1 VSLLIIVGIGGAA
14 GSIARFLVST
24 WVQHRSLHGF
34 PWGTYTVNGTGSFAI
49 GIVFGLFDGGV
60 YSGDALTFLVS
71 GILGG
76 YTTFSTFSVENLKLI
91 ERRRYGMLIHNTAGQ
106 VTGCLLLAV
115 VGYWLGSLM
124 T

>member
-1 VSLLIIVGIGGAA
+1 LYGTLEGTPAAPEWRAFLGIGL
-14 GSIARFLVST
+14 I
-24 WVQHRSLHGF
+24 
-34 PWGTYTVNGTGSFAI
+34 
-49 GIVFGLFDGGV
+49 
-60 YSGDALTFLVS
+60 
-71 GILGG
+71 GG

-106 VTGCLLLAV
+106 VTGGLLLAV